1 MGIDIVKNDILLFL
15 EELADIITQHS
26 HSKD

>member
-26 HSKD
+26 HRKD